1 MRAWA
6 ALPWSGYRVCPAW
19 KRGGLAGR
27 GRLPVAVGR
36 QEAWVETR
44 EGPTHE
50 EKLSHHDTSPAGDQ
64 ELVQFPSSVVFKFGL
79 GAALS
84 NLL

>member
-1 MRAWA
+1 MKAWA

-44 EGPTHE
+44 ESPTHE
-50 EKLSHHDTSPAGDQ
+50 EKLSHQDTSPAGDQ

>member
-6 ALPWSGYRVCPAW
+6 ALPWSGYRVCTAW

-27 GRLPVAVGR
+27 GHLPVAVGR
-36 QEAWVETR
+36 QEAWVET
-44 EGPTHE
+44 HE
-50 EKLSHHDTSPAGDQ
+50 EKLSHQDTSPAGDQ
-64 ELVQFPSSVVFKFGL
+64 ELVQFPSSMVFKFGL